1 MTMRRCSASDNTL
14 DTLVEGISNL
24 RRSFSSIRR
33 KRKTSGSGNPNSDS
47 SPTAYT
53 RVTHQSLR
61 GVRSNHLV
69 PVFSFER

>member
-1 MTMRRCSASDNTL
+1 MRRCSASDNTL

-47 SPTAYT
+47 SPTTTYDT